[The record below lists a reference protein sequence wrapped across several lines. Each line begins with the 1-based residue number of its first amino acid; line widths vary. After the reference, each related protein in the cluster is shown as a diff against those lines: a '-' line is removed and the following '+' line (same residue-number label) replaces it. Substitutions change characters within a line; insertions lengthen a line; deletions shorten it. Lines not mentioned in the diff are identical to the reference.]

1 MLALGYE
8 GTNVN
13 KKPFSLL
20 KLLGTVL
27 FVIGFLGQ
35 LYEYSTSFGTFIY
48 NLAWDLFTFNF
59 IAILITL
66 TIAFIPMIYGVMYLI
81 TGFTGLQFAIYPFL
95 ILDIA
100 IGFTMSLILI
110 LQIAQGTEEDQQTKL
125 IALLWFLSTDGLM
138 SLGLYAI
145 FKAPSVVTKK
155 Y

>member
-13 KKPFSLL
+13 KKPFSWL

-81 TGFTGLQFAIYPFL
+81 TGFTGL
-95 ILDIA
+95 
-100 IGFTMSLILI
+100 
-110 LQIAQGTEEDQQTKL
+110 
-125 IALLWFLSTDGLM
+125 
-138 SLGLYAI
+138 
-145 FKAPSVVTKK
+145 
-155 Y
+155 